1 MYINCIYFL
10 TNIHWNDKIAFLVS
24 KKNTSQVQGSS
35 RKWTE
40 VPGSLGG
47 ESHPKP
53 LGKMSFL
60 SLQKW
65 WDMLVLYYRVALV
78 SLGATIGS

>member
-1 MYINCIYFL
+1 MITPLFGL
-10 TNIHWNDKIAFLVS
+10 EQKTRAKFKAAA
-24 KKNTSQVQGSS
+24 GSEQ
-35 RKWTE
+35 R
-40 VPGSLGG
+40 SLGAWEG
-47 ESHPKP
+47 GGLRFTRLGTITDHKSHPKP